1 MSQIIKI
8 SDLNDCRLDPYIS
21 LTENQLLSRQ
31 NPDNSIFIA
40 ESNKVIDLA
49 LKAGLTPLSFLMTN
63 SHINNA
69 GKEYIEK
76 YPDTPVFTANEKL
89 LSQMTGYHLTRGLL
103 ATFKRPA
110 LRNVEEVCKNA
121 NRIAVLEG
129 ITDSTNVG
137 AIIRSAAA
145 LGIDAVLIAK
155 GCADPLLRRSVRV
168 SMGTVFQIPWTY
180 IGNTTGDFSTF
191 GIDTLKSLG
200 FKTVAMALSDNSVNI
215 NDRTLKSEEKLAIIL
230 GTEGTGLKT
239 ETIKNCDYT
248 VKIPMYHNVDSLNV
262 AAASAVAFWELR
274 K

>member
-1 MSQIIKI
+1 MSEIIKI
-8 SDLNDCRLDPYIS
+8 TDFKDCRLDPYVR

-31 NPDNSIFIA
+31 KPDSSIFIA

-76 YPDTPVFTANEKL
+76 YPDTPVFTAGEEL
-89 LSQMTGYHLTRGLL
+89 LSKMTGYHLTRGLL
-103 ATFKRPA
+103 AAFKRPV
-110 LRNVEEVCKNA
+110 LQNVEDVCKNA

-180 IGNTTGDFSTF
+180 IGNTTGDFSDY
-191 GIDTLKSLG
+191 GINILKELG
-200 FKTVAMALSDNSVNI
+200 FKTVAMSLTDKSINI
-215 NDRTLKSEEKLAIIL
+215 SGSTLKSEKKLAIIL
-230 GTEGTGLKT
+230 CTEGTGLKS
-239 ETIKNCDYT
+239 ETINNCDYT
-248 VKIPMYHNVDSLNV
+248 VKIPMCHNVDSLNV
-262 AAASAVAFWELR
+262 AAASAVAFWELG

>member
-1 MSQIIKI
+1 MSEITKI
-8 SDLNDCRLDPYIS
+8 TNFEDCRLDPYVR

-31 NPDNSIFIA
+31 KPDSSIFIA

-49 LKAGLTPLSFLMTN
+49 LKAGFTPLSFLMTD

-76 YPDTPVFTANEKL
+76 YPDTPVFTADEEL
-89 LSQMTGYHLTRGLL
+89 LSKMTGYHLTRGLL
-103 ATFKRPA
+103 AAFKRPV
-110 LRNVEEVCKNA
+110 LQNVEDVCKNA

-129 ITDSTNVG
+129 IADSTNVG

-180 IGNTTGDFSTF
+180 IGNTTGDFSDY
-191 GIDTLKSLG
+191 GINILKELG
-200 FKTVAMALSDNSVNI
+200 FKTVAMALTDKSINISDSA
-215 NDRTLKSEEKLAIIL
+215 LKSEKKLAIIL
-230 GTEGTGLKT
+230 GTEGTGLKS
-239 ETIKNCDYT
+239 ETINNCDYT
-248 VKIPMYHNVDSLNV
+248 AKIPMYHNVDSLNV